1 MIAGTVIFPVLK
13 GGFEMLIKNELR
25 QFTGTEQWYKH
36 LSGYLYTDGVLYVAQ
51 EGGAFWLV
59 DKIMFTTR
67 EKNNLQEF
75 GVWKF
80 EVNEDKSAVLV
91 CEDGNYH
98 ELYREKIEWTDF
110 PLNRIELWFENG
122 VLILPSEH

>member
-1 MIAGTVIFPVLK
+1 M
-13 GGFEMLIKNELR
+13 
-25 QFTGTEQWYKH
+25 
-36 LSGYLYTDGVLYVAQ
+36 AQ

-59 DKIMFTTR
+59 DKILLTTR
-67 EKNNLQEF
+67 AENNLQEF
-75 GVWKF
+75 GVWKL

-98 ELYREKIEWTDF
+98 ELYREKIDWTDF
-110 PLNRIELWFENG
+110 PLKRTDLWFENG